1 MFLLEVAFILYI
13 NFMLENLTIILFANL
28 HDNDSAPRF
37 CFLIVGKD
45 VYIFFFLFGWAV
57 GTILLYSFFFSFWLD
72 HSVHF
77 KNILCHILHMSRITY
92 ILLKKLTSLPFH
104 YDLFLL

>member
-28 HDNDSAPRF
+28 PDNDSAPRF

-45 VYIFFFLFGWAV
+45 EIGRAHV
-57 GTILLYSFFFSFWLD
+57 
-72 HSVHF
+72 
-77 KNILCHILHMSRITY
+77 
-92 ILLKKLTSLPFH
+92 
-104 YDLFLL
+104 

>member
-28 HDNDSAPRF
+28 PDNDSAPRF

-45 VYIFFFLFGWAV
+45 VYIFFFFLFGWAV
-57 GTILLYSFFFSFWLD
+57 GTILLYSFFFFFGLI
-72 HSVHF
+72 
-77 KNILCHILHMSRITY
+77 ILFTLRTFFVIFCI
-92 ILLKKLTSLPFH
+92 
-104 YDLFLL
+104 

>member
-1 MFLLEVAFILYI
+1 MFFLEVAFILYI

-45 VYIFFFLFGWAV
+45 VYIFFFFLAGQWAPFCSTV
-57 GTILLYSFFFSFWLD
+57 FFSFWLD

>member
-45 VYIFFFLFGWAV
+45 VYIFFFLLGWAV
-57 GTILLYSFFFSFWLD
+57 GTILLYSFFF
-72 HSVHF
+72 
-77 KNILCHILHMSRITY
+77 
-92 ILLKKLTSLPFH
+92 
-104 YDLFLL
+104 FLA

>member
-28 HDNDSAPRF
+28 PDNDSAPRF

-45 VYIFFFLFGWAV
+45 VYIFFF
-57 GTILLYSFFFSFWLD
+57 FFSFWLGSGH
-72 HSVHF
+72 HSALQF
-77 KNILCHILHMSRITY
+77 FFLFGLIILFTLRTFHILHMSRITY